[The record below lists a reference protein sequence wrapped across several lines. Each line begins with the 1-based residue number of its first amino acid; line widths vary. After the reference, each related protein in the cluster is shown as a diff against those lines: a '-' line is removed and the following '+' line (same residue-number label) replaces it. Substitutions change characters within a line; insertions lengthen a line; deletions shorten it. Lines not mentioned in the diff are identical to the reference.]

1 VAGIRL
7 GGIGLASGLL
17 VLLGAC
23 AQPEPTRMQPSFSQS
38 PSETG
43 TDGLDTTILPATPPA
58 PTPQVNGSAEVAV
71 AVDDARIS
79 YAVPGCPVT
88 AWLDDAIEDDIDFG
102 IYPEYLASDDG
113 TRWSTHLVV
122 LRIGGASV
130 TDWSFR
136 LISPLS
142 GIPGDVERSLTS
154 LPDPDISIEF
164 AITPGEATFTT
175 AFWDSESS
183 DEMAPQPVPG
193 TVSVSCR

>member
-1 VAGIRL
+1 VAGTRL
-7 GGIGLASGLL
+7 GGIGLAS
-17 VLLGAC
+17 VLLLLLAGC
-23 AQPEPTRMQPSFSQS
+23 AEPSPSSSQPSPSQS
-38 PSETG
+38 PSETA

-58 PTPQVNGSAEVAV
+58 PTPPVNGAADVVV

-88 AWLDDAIEDDIDFG
+88 AWLDEAIEDDINFG

-122 LRIGGASV
+122 LRIVGASV

-154 LPDPDISIEF
+154 LPDPEISIEL
-164 AITPGEATFTT
+164 AITPSEATFTT

>member
-1 VAGIRL
+1 MQSL
-7 GGIGLASGLL
+7 PLPS
-17 VLLGAC
+17 
-23 AQPEPTRMQPSFSQS
+23 PT
-38 PSETG
+38 ETA

-58 PTPQVNGSAEVAV
+58 PTPPVNGSADVVVAV
-71 AVDDARIS
+71 ADARIS

-88 AWLDDAIEDDIDFG
+88 AWLDDAIEDAIDFG
-102 IYPEYLASDDG
+102 AFPEYLASDSG
-113 TRWSTHLVV
+113 TRWSTHLIV
-122 LRIGGASV
+122 LRIVRASV
-130 TDWSFR
+130 IDWSFR

-154 LPDPDISIEF
+154 LPDPDIRIEL
-164 AITPGEATFTT
+164 AITPSEATFTT

>member
-1 VAGIRL
+1 
-7 GGIGLASGLL
+7 LASGLL
-17 VLLGAC
+17 LLLAGC
-23 AQPEPTRMQPSFSQS
+23 AEPAPSSSQPSPSQS
-38 PSETG
+38 PSETA

-58 PTPQVNGSAEVAV
+58 PTPPVNGSADVVV

-88 AWLDDAIEDDIDFG
+88 AWLDDAIEDAIDFG
-102 IYPEYLASDDG
+102 IYPEYLPADDG

-122 LRIGGASV
+122 LRIVGASV

-154 LPDPDISIEF
+154 LPDPDISIDF
-164 AITPGEATFTT
+164 VITPSEATFTT

-183 DEMAPQPVPG
+183 EEMAPEPVPG